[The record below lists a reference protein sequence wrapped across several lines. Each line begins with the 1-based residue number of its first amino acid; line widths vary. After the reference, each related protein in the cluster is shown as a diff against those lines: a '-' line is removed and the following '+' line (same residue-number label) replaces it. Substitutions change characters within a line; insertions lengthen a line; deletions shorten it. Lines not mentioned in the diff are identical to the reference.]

1 MKYETKMILLITGLW
16 IIFYLI
22 FDRILSFFT
31 ESTAIKI
38 ISFLIFVAIN
48 YFIFPAAY
56 FYGDRG
62 ILINLPIDFF
72 VSLTGGDIFFSTFM
86 FITLGPF
93 ALYINSIYLYNLIQS
108 F

>member
-22 FDRILSFFT
+22 FDWILSFFT
-31 ESTAIKI
+31 ENKVVVVL
-38 ISFLIFVAIN
+38 SFLIFVAIN

-72 VSLTGGDIFFSTFM
+72 VSLTGGDIFFSTFV